1 MKLLAQGLLFFTWLC
16 SSTLM
21 AQEPEQTLDMKRLW
35 LPKSYSQY
43 WANLRQVAE
52 YQLAQERCA
61 EVIRAELDRGQSSLE
76 APVFAVICRDANR
89 RTFVEKFDGVSL
101 VSLAPVADEA
111 PEAVLEEVAVDLQPV
126 IYQRCQELW
135 RTDVALMA
143 GLQWLDDIENPAV
156 TERSEVDTDDNPE
169 TTTTVTQFTFVRRF
183 NANDAAGNELKYLAS
198 CTGNSLETTL
208 TEVSIRRD

>member
-1 MKLLAQGLLFFTWLC
+1 MKILAQALLLFTWLY
-16 SSTLM
+16 SSSLM
-21 AQEPEQTLDMKRLW
+21 AQEAEQSLDLKRLW

-61 EVIRAELDRGQSSLE
+61 EVLRAELDRGQSSLE

-101 VSLAPVADEA
+101 VSLAPVADAATEGA
-111 PEAVLEEVAVDLQPV
+111 GEMVAVDLQPV

-135 RTDVALMA
+135 RTDVAQMV
-143 GLQWLDDIENPAV
+143 GLQWLDDFENTAA
-156 TERSEVDTDDNPE
+156 TERAEVETDDDPN
-169 TTTTVTQFTFVRRF
+169 TTTTVTQFTFERRF
-183 NANDAAGNELKYLAS
+183 NAKDAAGNELKYLANCIGS
-198 CTGNSLETTL
+198 SLDTTL